1 MWIRLGQVLRQQ
13 EGRQEP
19 LLLSYLELVGEDE
32 VEADKKIPEE
42 YTGAVKW
49 NLIVL
54 SINMDLALFA
64 INT

>member
-1 MWIRLGQVLRQQ
+1 
-13 EGRQEP
+13 
-19 LLLSYLELVGEDE
+19 LVGEDE